1 MRAFEF
7 LAEKAKT
14 KQEKAD
20 LATLQQKLGYIQDKL
35 LGGEVDDPR
44 TIDYIYKILQKPQIQ
59 QSIEALVGS
68 ISGKDDDVA
77 GFNKLNQGILNKLI
91 RKMDVSAEEL
101 NEFLAKWEQGKGLVN
116 AKLISSGNAGSIT
129 DLIPDPTAFKA
140 FEMFE
145 QIKAVYK
152 MPKKG
157 TTGYG
162 EFGLSM
168 LSVDVKMKAPGD
180 IEVNG
185 AAIEVKGNDARLYA
199 DERSKP
205 TFEELEEAPKKP
217 AAVAPIEEPAAVAAK
232 PKRGAEPGLISN
244 VVASLQLDPTVPENQ
259 EIINT
264 TIAEVTAAFKARG
277 VDAKD
282 TIAAV
287 QNSRDPSTG
296 FKILSEE
303 WWKAGF
309 SSYQRSI
316 GMPIMVIGFN
326 KFYVSTKAEDFVT
339 WGCLPK
345 STSNFGYMFGR
356 QAGQARETYPKICI
370 PGHNK

>member
-7 LAEKAKT
+7 LSEKAQT

-20 LATLQQKLGYIQDKL
+20 FAALQQKLSYIQDKL
-35 LGGEVDDPR
+35 LGGEVDDPK

-101 NEFLAKWEQGKGLVN
+101 NEFLAQWEQGKGLVN

-129 DLIPDPTAFKA
+129 DLIPNPTAFKA

-185 AAIEVKGNDARLYA
+185 APIEVKGNDARLYA

-205 TFEELEEAPKKP
+205 TFEALEEAPKKP
-217 AAVAPIEEPAAVAAK
+217 TAAAPIEEPAAAAK

-244 VVASLQLDPTVPENQ
+244 VVASLQLDPNVPENQ
-259 EIINT
+259 ETINT
-264 TIAEVTAAFKARG
+264 TVAEVTAAFKARG
-277 VDAKD
+277 VNAKD
-282 TIAAV
+282 IIAAV
-287 QNSRDPSTG
+287 QNSRDSSAG

-326 KFYVSTKAEDFVT
+326 KFYVSEKAEDFVN

-356 QAGQARETYPKICI
+356 QAGQSRETYPKIFI

>member
-316 GMPIMVIGFN
+316 GIPIMVIGFN

-356 QAGQARETYPKICI
+356 QAGQSRETYPKIFI

>member
-217 AAVAPIEEPAAVAAK
+217 AAVAPIEEPAAIAAK

-287 QNSRDPSTG
+287 QNSRDSSTG
-296 FKILSEE
+296 FKILSVE

-326 KFYVSTKAEDFVT
+326 KFYVSNKAEDFVN

-356 QAGQARETYPKICI
+356 QAGQSRETYPKIFI

>member
-35 LGGEVDDPR
+35 LGGEIDDPR

-217 AAVAPIEEPAAVAAK
+217 AAVAPIEEPAAVAEK

-244 VVASLQLDPTVPENQ
+244 VVASLQLDPKVPENQ
-259 EIINT
+259 ETINT

-282 TIAAV
+282 IIAAV

-356 QAGQARETYPKICI
+356 QAGQSRETYPKIFI

>member
-7 LAEKAKT
+7 LAEKAQT

-20 LATLQQKLGYIQDKL
+20 LATLQQKLRYIQDKL

-217 AAVAPIEEPAAVAAK
+217 TTSTAAEPAAAAK

-244 VVASLQLDPTVPENQ
+244 VVASLQLDPNIPENQ
-259 EIINT
+259 ETINT

-282 TIAAV
+282 IIAAV

-296 FKILSEE
+296 FKILSVD

-356 QAGQARETYPKICI
+356 QAGQSRETYPKIFI

>member
-7 LAEKAKT
+7 LAEKAQT

-101 NEFLAKWEQGKGLVN
+101 NEFLAQWEQGKGLVN

-185 AAIEVKGNDARLYA
+185 SPIEVKGNDARLYA

-205 TFEELEEAPKKP
+205 TFEDLEEAPKKP
-217 AAVAPIEEPAAVAAK
+217 TAAAPTAAEPAAAAK

-244 VVASLQLDPTVPENQ
+244 VVASLQLDPNVPENQ
-259 EIINT
+259 ETINT

-287 QNSRDPSTG
+287 QNSRDSSTG
-296 FKILSEE
+296 FKILSVE

-326 KFYVSTKAEDFVT
+326 KFYVSNKAEDFVN

-356 QAGQARETYPKICI
+356 QAGQSRETYPKIFI